1 MEVTFGMVLHHRI
14 RDWSFYSNNFL
25 AGKMQRERMAVYSSN
40 MENPSNSSYSLTS
53 RVIESDPWT
62 LQKTAEQQ
70 VRHRL
75 FKINSQ
81 QCAWKDL
88 SKGLENGG
96 GWNWYLSGETA
107 VVIIP
112 EGSKMDVKFGI
123 VHIGRIISL
132 NDLRQTPQSCSPEMP
147 GHFWGI
153 PRSEVAVPIFEF
165 LLG

>member
-1 MEVTFGMVLHHRI
+1 M
-14 RDWSFYSNNFL
+14 
-25 AGKMQRERMAVYSSN
+25 
-40 MENPSNSSYSLTS
+40 
-53 RVIESDPWT
+53 
-62 LQKTAEQQ
+62 
-70 VRHRL
+70 RHRL

-123 VHIGRIISL
+123 SHGSFGLKVSFFGIHI
-132 NDLRQTPQSCSPEMP
+132 
-147 GHFWGI
+147 
-153 PRSEVAVPIFEF
+153 
-165 LLG
+165 